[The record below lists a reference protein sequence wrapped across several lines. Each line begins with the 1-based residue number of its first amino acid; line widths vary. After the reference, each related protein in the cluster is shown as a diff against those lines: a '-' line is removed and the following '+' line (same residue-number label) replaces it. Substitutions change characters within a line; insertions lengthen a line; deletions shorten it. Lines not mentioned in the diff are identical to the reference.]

1 MTSAPRSGT
10 PANSGGSN
18 QRPEYVVSGVLRR
31 DAGAGYVETAAGQ
44 PATFPEPIWAGYTAH
59 WSGHRVRVHRLRQR
73 DYDSG
78 ARILL
83 LAPDQPAPEP
93 PFVELYY
100 NERLPG
106 YLSSLVGHLAIN
118 VDGRVFSFSET
129 LNENEE
135 MSPDEFFYRP
145 AMGEFAAHPGTR
157 GFNVADPDRPY
168 YEKFGRRFMRSIHVL
183 HIRGLDTARLTGLL
197 SDEIRVIHE
206 TPPDPRR
213 PHKYRD
219 FHAIDRSCTSLI
231 RDALR
236 EAGLSGASGIVP
248 RELFLNVAYQAMRPD
263 NRRSLSVRAS
273 RLEQLKVPE
282 RPFSRPSPII
292 NPLNL
297 LRLIRLRDLP
307 GSEDILPPRKFR
319 TARQS
324 V

>member
-1 MTSAPRSGT
+1 MSMAEFSAF
-10 PANSGGSN
+10 
-18 QRPEYVVSGVLRR
+18 Q
-31 DAGAGYVETAAGQ
+31 
-44 PATFPEPIWAGYTAH
+44 
-59 WSGHRVRVHRLRQR
+59 
-73 DYDSG
+73 
-78 ARILL
+78 
-83 LAPDQPAPEP
+83 
-93 PFVELYY
+93 
-100 NERLPG
+100 
-106 YLSSLVGHLAIN
+106 
-118 VDGRVFSFSET
+118 
-129 LNENEE
+129 
-135 MSPDEFFYRP
+135 FFYRP

-183 HIRGLDTARLTGLL
+183 HIRGLDTARLAGLL
-197 SDEIRVIHE
+197 SDEIRIIHE

-236 EAGLSGASGIVP
+236 EAGLSGASGIIP

-263 NRRSLSVRAS
+263 N
-273 RLEQLKVPE
+273 LEQLKVPE
-282 RPFSRPSPII
+282 RPFSRPTPII
-292 NPLNL
+292 NPLNR